1 MKEER
6 KMSVVLFPL
15 KLMTTILLFILKM
28 VFSLLSFLAVAISL
42 PFVMVADLL
51 GTLLSLIT
59 TLGVL
64 AMIICWCSGNID
76 GKTLLVVSFIMGIL
90 IALLFAAESIA
101 EYISDRFNDVTFF
114 IEGLIDN
121 IWL

>member
-1 MKEER
+1 
-6 KMSVVLFPL
+6 MSVVLFPL